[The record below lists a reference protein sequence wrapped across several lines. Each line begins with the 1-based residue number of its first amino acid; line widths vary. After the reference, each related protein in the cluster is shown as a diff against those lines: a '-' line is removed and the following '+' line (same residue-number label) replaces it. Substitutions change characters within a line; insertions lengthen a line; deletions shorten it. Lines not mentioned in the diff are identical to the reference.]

1 MWSNL
6 ARAAVASAGLVGAT
20 VVGNG
25 PARANEMMTV
35 AEAKEFVHG
44 KLFTYQCFEGT
55 TGAGRVYPDGSVV
68 GSIQIR
74 GEGPV
79 RYVALPPGT
88 IRVKGESVCAYLRG
102 LPFEPCFN
110 LQKTSPRSFRGSVW
124 GFGFAFCDFT
134 RRSARVDL
142 ASTPLRLTPIQPG
155 GADARK
161 PLQTE
166 KQTAQQD

>member
-1 MWSNL
+1 
-6 ARAAVASAGLVGAT
+6 
-20 VVGNG
+20 
-25 PARANEMMTV
+25 MTV
-35 AEAKEFVHG
+35 AEAKRFVHG
-44 KLFTYQCFEGT
+44 KLFAYTCFEGT

-110 LQKTSPRSFRGSVW
+110 LQKTSPRSFRGSIW

-142 ASTPLRLTPIQPG
+142 ASTPLRLTPIRPAG
-155 GADARK
+155 SGSTAKSVETANRDAS
-161 PLQTE
+161 PE
-166 KQTAQQD
+166 